1 VRPRQVAAAVRATG
15 ADVLDAA
22 GVRATGADVLDAAA
36 TPWASPGNSIG
47 WFGRPWPV
55 LRSDVSAELLATLAP
70 RVRRRRRLGPRVEPY
85 LYLLPAA
92 VFVCAV
98 VVYPLI
104 YTFGLSLF
112 DVNLLQP
119 ARARFVGL
127 GNYLEL
133 IADGTFWHS
142 LAVTAA
148 YTFAT
153 VAFSLLGGL
162 GTALLLNR
170 DFRFRSVARAA
181 IILPWA
187 TPWLVTCL
195 IWYVLLNPQFGLINS
210 VLRAVGILQT
220 GTPFLYQ
227 SSTALLSVVVVT
239 AWRLFPM
246 ATLLLLA
253 GLQAI
258 SREQYEAASVDG
270 AGAWRQF
277 RHITLPNLAAVAV
290 VVAVL
295 LTIWSFKLFTVIY
308 VLTAGGPSNAT
319 ETLAIYSYEEGFKYY
334 NLGTGSTIAM
344 LMVAVSAVLVAAYF
358 SLLRRNAA

>member
-1 VRPRQVAAAVRATG
+1 MAQSSLSAPNT
-15 ADVLDAA
+15 LA
-22 GVRATGADVLDAAA
+22 GVAVY
-36 TPWASPGNSIG
+36 
-47 WFGRPWPV
+47 
-55 LRSDVSAELLATLAP
+55 
-70 RVRRRRRLGPRVEPY
+70 VRRRRLRRQLEPY
-85 LYLLPAA
+85 LYLVPAA
-92 VFVCAV
+92 LVVGAV

-104 YTFGLSLF
+104 YTLGLSLF

-127 GNYLEL
+127 GNYVEL
-133 IADGTFWHS
+133 IANPTFWHS
-142 LAVTAA
+142 LGVTAA

-153 VAFSLLGGL
+153 VAVSLLLGL

-170 DFRFRSVARAA
+170 EYRFRSFARAA

-195 IWYVLLNPQFGLINS
+195 IWYVLFNPQFGLINAG
-210 VLRAVGILQT
+210 LRAVGLIQS

-227 SSTALLSVVVVT
+227 SSTALLAVVVVT

-253 GLQAI
+253 GLQGI
-258 SREQYEAASVDG
+258 PREQYEAASVDG
-270 AGAWRQF
+270 AGAFRQF
-277 RHITLPNLAAVAV
+277 RHITLPNLATVGV

-295 LTIWSFKLFTVIY
+295 LTIWSFKLFTVVY
-308 VLTAGGPSNAT
+308 VLTAGGPGNAT
-319 ETLAIYSYEEGFKYY
+319 QTLAIYSYEEGFKYY

-344 LMVAVSAVLVAAYF
+344 LMVAVSAILVAAYF
-358 SLLRRNAA
+358 SLLRRNEA